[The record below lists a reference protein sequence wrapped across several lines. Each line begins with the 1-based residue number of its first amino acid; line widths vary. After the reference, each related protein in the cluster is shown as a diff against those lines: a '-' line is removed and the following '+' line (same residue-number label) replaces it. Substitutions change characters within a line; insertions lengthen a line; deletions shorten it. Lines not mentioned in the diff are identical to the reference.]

1 MLRDCHVC
9 GTSHKTTQRR
19 FLQVRDLTF
28 EKALQVA
35 LSTEAAD
42 TDSKRLTS
50 SGGDKDQP
58 APIGKVN
65 DHPFPNT
72 PAWKGNRRY
81 KSNKP
86 QKVSQNKQQQGS
98 DNSGKECHRCGGT
111 HEPSICPFKQ
121 YDCHYCKKKGHIH
134 VARMCRKKGSQ
145 HFRDSAVRREGAI
158 STKREYNAMFHI
170 SSGKVKPLYVNVT
183 VNGNPL
189 SMVRYRC
196 VSIDRQPEYV
206 RNCQEWRVNDGTG
219 LMPTYRSC
227 WTKHC
232 DATSQSAHT
241 RGCSSIGDSPLEL
254 HQRRLSSNK

>member
-1 MLRDCHVC
+1 MLRDCRVC
-9 GTSHKTTQRR
+9 GTSNKTTQRR
-19 FLQVRDLTF
+19 FLQESNLTF

-98 DNSGKECHRCGGT
+98 DNSGKECHRCGGA

-121 YDCHYCKKKGHIH
+121 YDCHYCKKKGHI
-134 VARMCRKKGSQ
+134 AQMCRKKG
-145 HFRDSAVRREGAI
+145 
-158 STKREYNAMFHI
+158 
-170 SSGKVKPLYVNVT
+170 
-183 VNGNPL
+183 
-189 SMVRYRC
+189 
-196 VSIDRQPEYV
+196 
-206 RNCQEWRVNDGTG
+206 
-219 LMPTYRSC
+219 
-227 WTKHC
+227 
-232 DATSQSAHT
+232 
-241 RGCSSIGDSPLEL
+241 CSLLETA
-254 HQRRLSSNK
+254 Q